1 MNGIVKRQFRKAG
14 INPKIRAC
22 ALGGLTLLFTGLFAV
37 AQETAPNTPTV
48 SALAAAAASSSPVP
62 RLVRFAGVARDTE
75 NRPLTG
81 ITGITFLLY
90 KDQEGGAPLW
100 METQNVQP
108 EASGR
113 YSVQLGATKPDG
125 LPTDVFTSG
134 EARWL
139 AVQIS
144 GQSEQARVLLL
155 SVPYALKAAD
165 AETFGGLPPS
175 AFVKVASNTSAG
187 ANFRDSRRGNTT
199 SAAAEGAPNQQ
210 GKLGPQT
217 KGLDYV
223 AKFITAGGALGNS
236 LIFDNG
242 TNVGVGKNTPAFP
255 LDVNGIVNAA
265 SYNLAG
271 QAFAFGSSANSN
283 AYLGFSGNSA
293 ITGQNN
299 TGTGVGALFS
309 TNTGAQNTAN
319 GAYALYFNTTGTAN
333 TATGW
338 LALNKNNGIQNT
350 ATGVQAMENN
360 VSGNNNTA
368 DGVFSLFENTTGT
381 ANTAVGSSTLSQN
394 IGGSYNTATGNTAL
408 ELNTTGSF
416 NTAVGNLALYNNVA
430 GSSNTALGVGAGPDS
445 KSTNLSNSTAIGA
458 NAVVSENN
466 ALILGG
472 TGVNAVDVGIGTAT
486 PRSILEADVA
496 GAGGKLGPAITLTN
510 TAGGTLSGA
519 SVDFNTYTPFT
530 TGTYN
535 PSSRIE
541 AVDQGNYSDSI
552 LFETNTP
559 GVANNKLQTDMII
572 TSTGK
577 VGIGTTPTAVPQ
589 LEVVAQA
596 GVSNVAIVAQGYGQD
611 GGDGIDATGA
621 TGQNGGNGISGY
633 GGVGEGGE
641 IYVGGDGGSF
651 VGGNSN
657 ENAGYGVFAEG
668 GTGPNTLAAYFD
680 GNVNVTGAITAGTKD
695 FKIDHPLD
703 PANKYLYHASVES
716 SEMMNIYTGNVT
728 TDSQGN
734 AAVQLPAWFEV
745 LNTDFRYQLTAI
757 GQFARAI
764 VSNEVANHQFSIKT
778 DKPNVKISW
787 QITGV
792 RQDAYAKAHPL
803 VVEQEKDARERG
815 HYIHPELFGASE
827 QQSIEW
833 ARNPQ
838 MMSKI
843 QEMKARQA
851 AEAEKKTPQ
860 PK

>member
-1 MNGIVKRQFRKAG
+1 MR
-14 INPKIRAC
+14 IRVAS
-22 ALGGLTLLFTGLFAV
+22 AVLAILSTGLFAV
-37 AQETAPNTPTV
+37 AQETAPNTSMS
-48 SALAAAAASSSPVP
+48 SALVAAASTSAPVP
-62 RLVRFAGVARDTE
+62 RLIRFAGVAKDTE
-75 NRPLTG
+75 SKPLTG

-108 EASGR
+108 DSNGH

-139 AVQIS
+139 TMQIS

-199 SAAAEGAPNQQ
+199 SAAPEGAPNQQ
-210 GKLGPQT
+210 GKPGPQT
-217 KGLDYV
+217 KNLDYV

-242 TNVGVGKNTPAFP
+242 TNVGVATITPAFP

-271 QAFAFGSSANSN
+271 KAFAFGSYANSN

-338 LALNKNNGIQNT
+338 LALDKNNGIQNT

-360 VSGNNNTA
+360 LSGQNNTA
-368 DGVFSLFENTTGT
+368 DGVFSLFENTTGSL
-381 ANTAVGSSTLSQN
+381 NTAIGSATLNQN

-408 ELNTTGSF
+408 NLNTSGSF
-416 NTAVGNLALYNNVA
+416 NTAVGNLALYYNVT

-458 NAVVSENN
+458 NAVVSESN

-472 TGVNAVDVGIGTAT
+472 TGANAVNVGIGTAT
-486 PRSILEADVA
+486 PRSVLEADVV
-496 GAGGKLGPAITLTN
+496 GAGGKLGPTITLTN
-510 TAGGTLSGA
+510 TAGGTSSGA

-541 AVDQGNYSDSI
+541 AVNQGNYSDSI
-552 LFETNTP
+552 LFQTNTP
-559 GVANNKLQTDMII
+559 GAANSGLQTDMII

-577 VGIGTTPTAVPQ
+577 VGIGATPSALPQ
-589 LEVVAQA
+589 LEVVAQST
-596 GVSNVAIVAQGYGQD
+596 VSNVGIVAQGYSTS
-611 GGDGIDATGA
+611 GDGIDATGG
-621 TGQNGGNGISGY
+621 TGDPGASGVGGY
-633 GGVGEGGE
+633 GGVGTGRESGSGGT
-641 IYVGGDGGSF
+641 GGYF
-651 VGGNSN
+651 VGGNSD
-657 ENAGYGVFAEG
+657 EAGSAGWGVYGVG
-668 GTGPNTLAAYFD
+668 GTANGTEGLAAWFQ
-680 GNVNVTGAITAGTKD
+680 GSINVTGAIFAGTKD

-716 SEMMNIYTGNVT
+716 SEMKDIYDGTVT
-728 TDSQGN
+728 TDSQGD
-734 AAVQLPAWFEV
+734 ATVQLPDWFEAV
-745 LNTDFRYQLTAI
+745 NADFRYQLTAI

-764 VSNEVANHQFSIKT
+764 VSSEVANHQFSIKT

-815 HYIHPELFGASE
+815 HYIHPELYGASE

-838 MMSKI
+838 MMKKI
-843 QEMKARQA
+843 QEMRARQT
-851 AEAEKKTPQ
+851 EEVVKKTPQ
-860 PK
+860 AK